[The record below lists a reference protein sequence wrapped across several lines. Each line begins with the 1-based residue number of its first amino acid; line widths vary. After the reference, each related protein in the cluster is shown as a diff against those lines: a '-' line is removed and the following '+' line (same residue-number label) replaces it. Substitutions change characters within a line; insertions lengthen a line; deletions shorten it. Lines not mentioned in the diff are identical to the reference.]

1 MAAIKISQKF
11 DSLSN
16 VDRVAGI
23 FDEYGDFIRSI
34 IRFHIKKEAE
44 AEDLFQDLFLS
55 LVAKPIPEEV
65 RNVKGF
71 LYKLISDAAKD
82 TFRRMDRYQAR
93 MRRYAERNLRVA
105 ENRPETGLIDVEE
118 TNKMFGLIVGHLPAK
133 EALAVKLR
141 FKDNCDTGETAE
153 IMGVKPRS
161 VSRYVSIGLKRV
173 SHVIE
178 KKQGGNHDNG

>member
-1 MAAIKISQKF
+1 VAAIKISQKF

-16 VDRVAGI
+16 VDRTTGI
-23 FDEYGDFIRSI
+23 FDEYGNFIRSI
-34 IRFHIKKEAE
+34 IRFHIKNEAE

-71 LYKLISDAAKD
+71 LYKLISDMIKD
-82 TFRRMDRYQAR
+82 AFRRKDRYQAR
-93 MRRYAERNLRVA
+93 MRRYAERSLRIS

-118 TNKMFGLIVGHLPAK
+118 TNKMFCLIVRHLPAK

-178 KKQGGNHDNG
+178 KKQGGQS

>member
-1 MAAIKISQKF
+1 VAAIKISQKS
-11 DSLSN
+11 DSLTN
-16 VDRVAGI
+16 VDRATGI

-34 IRFHIKKEAE
+34 IRFHVKNESK

-65 RNVKGF
+65 RNIKGF
-71 LYKLISDAAKD
+71 LYKLISDMIKD
-82 TFRRMDRYQAR
+82 AFRRMDRYQAR

-118 TNKMFGLIVGHLPAK
+118 TNKMFGLIERHLSVK

-173 SHVIE
+173 SHAIE
-178 KKQGGNHDNG
+178 KKREGNYDKC